1 MTIPSYLEQL
11 IHQGKAE
18 AKVFTGGLTA
28 QAEIACPT
36 KSYLVVYGY
45 YYKPFNPIYGALY
58 DPGNANY
65 PTINFQDVLQFVGF
79 GYNGK
84 FQTFAHTISC
94 LQNGDG
100 TGMLSIEFSH
110 PTSLNNPEARL
121 INDIAVQERSC
132 YIVSNTNIGIS
143 ITRSTTNTAIAGA
156 AVLPLP
162 ESTDIFNN
170 LSYANQFIEPYV
182 DRYITNAAGQ
192 YYYPFPQQTTDSISP
207 LTYGANPGSNQLYTA
222 PGLGG
227 QLPTLNTYAT
237 GGGENT
243 MGKVR
248 MPILNVLY
256 VQVNQEPPAN
266 LL

>member
-18 AKVFTGGLTA
+18 AKVFTGGLTR
-28 QAEIACPT
+28 QSEIACPS

-58 DPGNANY
+58 EPPNF
-65 PTINFQDVLQFVGF
+65 PVINFQDALQFVGF

-84 FQTFAHTISC
+84 FQTFAHTIAMIE
-94 LQNGDG
+94 NGDG
-100 TGMLSIEFSH
+100 TGILSIEFSN
-110 PTSLNNPEARL
+110 PTSVNTPETRV
-121 INDIAVQERSC
+121 INDIAVQQRSC

-143 ITRSTTNTAIAGA
+143 ITRSTPNTAIAGA
-156 AVLPLP
+156 SILTLP

-170 LSYANQFIEPYV
+170 LSYANQFEEAYV

-192 YYYPFPQQTTDSISP
+192 YYYPYPQQTTDSISP
-207 LTYGANPGSNQLYTA
+207 GTYGANPGSNQLYTA

-227 QLPTLNTYAT
+227 DLPLLNTYAT
-237 GGGENT
+237 GGGEST

>member
-18 AKVFTGGLTA
+18 AKVFTGGLTR
-28 QAEIACPT
+28 QSEISCPT

-45 YYKPFNPIYGALY
+45 YYKPFNPIYGHLY
-58 DPGNANY
+58 DATVPTY
-65 PTINFQDVLQFVGF
+65 PNLNFQDALQFVGF

-84 FQTFAHTISC
+84 FQTFAHTIK
-94 LQNGDG
+94 LVGDSSSG
-100 TGMLSIEFSH
+100 LIPIEYSN
-110 PTSLNNPEARL
+110 PTAAATPERRL
-121 INDIAVQERSC
+121 MNDIEVQERSC

-143 ITRSTTNTAIAGA
+143 ITRSTVNTAIAGA
-156 AVLPLP
+156 AILTLP

-170 LSYANQFIEPYV
+170 LSYANQFEDPYV

-192 YYYPFPQQTTDSISP
+192 YYYPYPQQTTDSISP
-207 LTYGANPGSNQLYTA
+207 GTYGANPGSNQLYTA

-227 QLPTLNTYAT
+227 ELPTLNSYAT
-237 GGGENT
+237 GGGEET

>member
-1 MTIPSYLEQL
+1 MTIPSYLEKL
-11 IHQGKAE
+11 IHEGKAE

-28 QAEIACPT
+28 QAEITCPT
-36 KSYLVVYGY
+36 KSYIVIYGY
-45 YYKPFNPIYGALY
+45 YYKPFNPIYGHIY
-58 DPGNANY
+58 DSTTPIY
-65 PTINFQDVLQFVGF
+65 PQVNFQDALQFVGF

-84 FQTFAHTISC
+84 FQTFAHTID
-94 LQNGDG
+94 LLNGPS
-100 TGMLSIEFSH
+100 TGLLPIDFI
-110 PTSLNNPEARL
+110 NPGGAAVTLERRL
-121 INDIAVQERSC
+121 MNDIQIQERSC
-132 YIVSNTNIGIS
+132 YIVSNTNIGVS
-143 ITRSTTNTAIAGA
+143 ITRSTINTAIAGA
-156 AVLPLP
+156 AILPLP

-170 LSYANQFIEPYV
+170 LSYANQFVEPYV

-222 PGLGG
+222 PGGFG
-227 QLPTLNTYAT
+227 ELPALNIYAT
-237 GGGENT
+237 GGAEET

>member
-1 MTIPSYLEQL
+1 MTIPSYLEKL
-11 IHQGKAE
+11 IHEGKAE

-28 QAEIACPT
+28 QAEIICPT
-36 KSYLVVYGY
+36 KSYIVVYGY
-45 YYKPFNPIYGALY
+45 YYKPFNPIFGSLY
-58 DPGNANY
+58 DATTATY
-65 PTINFQDVLQFVGF
+65 PILNFQDALQFVGF

-84 FQTFAHTISC
+84 FQTFAHTIA
-94 LQNGDG
+94 LVGDSASG
-100 TGMLSIEFSH
+100 LIPIEYSN
-110 PTSLNNPEARL
+110 PTSAAVTERRL
-121 INDIAVQERSC
+121 MNDIEIQERSC
-132 YIVSNTNIGIS
+132 YIVSNTNIGVS
-143 ITRSTTNTAIAGA
+143 ITRSTINTAIAGA
-156 AVLPLP
+156 SILPLP

-170 LSYANQFIEPYV
+170 LSYANQFVEPYV

-192 YYYPFPQQTTDSISP
+192 YYYPFPQETTDSISP
-207 LTYGANPGSNQLYTA
+207 GTYEANPGSNQLYTA

-227 QLPTLNTYAT
+227 EIPALNLYST
-237 GGGENT
+237 GGAEET